1 MEAHIYERNN
11 SNVIRIRLQ
20 LKAPKKEHKAWA
32 LHRSFP
38 HIMIYL
44 LAFETNSTNA
54 SPISAS

>member
-1 MEAHIYERNN
+1 MRNN

-44 LAFETNSTNA
+44 LAFETNTTNA